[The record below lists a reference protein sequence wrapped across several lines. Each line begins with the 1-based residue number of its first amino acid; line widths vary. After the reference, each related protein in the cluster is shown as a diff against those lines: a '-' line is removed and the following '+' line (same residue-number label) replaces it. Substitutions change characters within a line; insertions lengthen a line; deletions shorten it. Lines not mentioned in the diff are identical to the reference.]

1 MSGIVLVVGLAMAVA
16 GVYEMFAG
24 YSDILSERGWS
35 AFIAGAVLLSGGVVT
50 MALGMAVRA
59 VDRLRAAIFLDPL
72 AVRDATAHA
81 EERMLGSSAAATP
94 VMTQVEQADL
104 FHEPTFE
111 QAPTAPVLAA
121 APIEHAL
128 AHESYPAAE
137 APPPPHVEPEPQPEP
152 PKLAEAE
159 PRHDDWLD
167 HSFSELEREMAARH
181 GPAET
186 AAAPHL
192 EQVAAVAE
200 LEPATTTEPAAV
212 EPHPL
217 HEPHPVHEPHFV
229 DEDLPVGVAAHD
241 RAAPVAAP
249 ADQATVSAREA
260 PATSAVIGRYESE
273 GTSYVM
279 YADGSIDAQSEAG
292 VYRFA
297 SMAELKSFIES

>member
-1 MSGIVLVVGLAMAVA
+1 MSGIVLVVGVAMVVA
-16 GVYEMFAG
+16 GAYEMVTG
-24 YSDILSERGWS
+24 YGDILSERGWS

-72 AVRDATAHA
+72 AVRGAAAPT

-94 VMTQVEQADL
+94 VIVPDGQADL
-104 FHEPTFE
+104 FHEPTYE

-121 APIEHAL
+121 APIEHVF
-128 AHESYPAAE
+128 AHEPYAAVA
-137 APPPPHVEPEPQPEP
+137 APPPPHIEPEPEPES
-152 PKLAEAE
+152 PKPAEAE
-159 PRHDDWLD
+159 PQHDDWLD

-181 GPAET
+181 EPAGT
-186 AAAPHL
+186 AAAAHHEP
-192 EQVAAVAE
+192 VAAVAE
-200 LEPATTTEPAAV
+200 LEPAATPDLTASV
-212 EPHPL
+212 
-217 HEPHPVHEPHFV
+217 HEPHPAHEPHFI
-229 DEDLPVGVAAHD
+229 DEELPADMAAHD
-241 RAAPVAAP
+241 RVAPVAAP
-249 ADQATVSAREA
+249 ADHATVSAREA

-279 YADGSIDAQSEAG
+279 YADGSIDAQSQAG